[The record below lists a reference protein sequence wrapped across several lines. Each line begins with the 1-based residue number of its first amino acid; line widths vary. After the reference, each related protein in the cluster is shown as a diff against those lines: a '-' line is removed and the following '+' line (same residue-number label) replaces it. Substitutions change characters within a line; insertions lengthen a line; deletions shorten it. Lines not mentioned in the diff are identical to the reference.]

1 VTTSAPPFAGLPHSQ
16 LPVRLSALSSLVEI
30 ASARGGPGG
39 FSPELLAEAEGL
51 LERAGERLRLSAAHT
66 VVTLAGGTGSGK
78 SSLFNALAGA
88 SFSPAAVTR
97 PATRHAHACVWGM
110 QGAAPLLDW
119 LGVERRHR
127 YARASALDAGEASLS
142 GLLLLDLPDHDS
154 VAAGATSAV
163 DRLISLADLMV
174 WVVDPQKYADAAVH
188 SRFLAPLARH
198 ATVTTVVL
206 NQCDLLTPEQAHDCE
221 EDLRRLLD
229 SEGLGE
235 ARLLL
240 ASAVTGA
247 GLDDL
252 RQILAD
258 AVSARQTATERIA
271 ADIDTLVAKFGS
283 YAREP
288 AVVAGRAGTSALAG
302 ASMPAGV
309 PLPAGA
315 PPAATAGGS
324 ENGASAGEAAGSAAA
339 GADAPAAG
347 GHPPWEDTA
356 STSAGGTGQARTAME
371 SHLAGPA
378 LDLADAFAR
387 AAGLAAVA
395 DALEDVREMRA
406 AKYLSWPV
414 ARLAGW
420 FLRRNAVHAMHL
432 GGVSGDVGAAVAA
445 GADAQQSEIDSAITA
460 FANAVGGTLPDPWPR
475 TVRGAARSRA
485 AEIRG
490 GLSAAISE
498 SMPAQGKVPGWWRL
512 VWAWQRLLVA
522 LVIAGI
528 GWMGVIVAVGVFH
541 AMGHR
546 PPALLGSVALIPWL
560 GAMVVA
566 MLLLGWLTASGSQ
579 NVVLLSADRE
589 REGIA
594 AVTRARIAAVARDLV
609 VIPAGSELAEY
620 ARFCAELTMAGGE
633 LPCWPG
639 GTTPRNP
646 PPPAAVP
653 ADTVL
658 ARGGDPPEPP
668 ATRCGSRRHTGRSPG
683 RRPGLAGP
691 VTVACL

>member
-1 VTTSAPPFAGLPHSQ
+1 MTTSPPPLAGLPDTS
-16 LPVRLSALSSLVEI
+16 LPARLSALASLVEI

-39 FSPELLAEAEGL
+39 FSPELLAEAKGL
-51 LERAGERLRLSAAHT
+51 LERSGERLRLSAAHT

-119 LGVERRHR
+119 LGVERRYR
-127 YARASALDAGEASLS
+127 YARASALDAGEATLS

-154 VAAGATSAV
+154 VAAGAASATG
-163 DRLISLADLMV
+163 RLISLADMMV

-258 AVSARQTATERIA
+258 AVSARKTATERIA
-271 ADIDTLVAKFGS
+271 ADIDSLIAKFSS

-288 AVVAGRAGTSALAG
+288 AAVARAATAARQAVASARAGAF
-302 ASMPAGV
+302 
-309 PLPAGA
+309 LPAGE
-315 PPAATAGGS
+315 PPAGAGDGT
-324 ENGASAGEAAGSAAA
+324 ENGASAGKAAGSAAA
-339 GADAPAAG
+339 RADAPVAG
-347 GHPPWEDTA
+347 GHPPREDAA
-356 STSAGGTGQARTAME
+356 STSAEGTGQARTAIE
-371 SHLAGPA
+371 SVPAGA
-378 LDLADAFAR
+378 VMDLADAFAR
-387 AAGLAAVA
+387 AAGLAAVT
-395 DALEDVREMRA
+395 DALENVREMRA
-406 AKYLSWPV
+406 AKYLSWPA
-414 ARLAGW
+414 ARLVGW
-420 FLRRNAVHAMHL
+420 FPRRDPVRAMRL
-432 GGVSGDVGAAVAA
+432 GGVSGDTGAAVAA

-460 FANAVGGTLPDPWPR
+460 FANVISGTLPDPWPR

-490 GLSAAISE
+490 ALSAAISE

-512 VWAWQRLLVA
+512 IWAWQWLLVA

-528 GWMGVIVAVGVFH
+528 CWMGVTVAVGVFH
-541 AMGHR
+541 AMGQR
-546 PPALLGSVALIPWL
+546 PPSLLGNVALIPWL
-560 GAMVVA
+560 GVMVVA
-566 MLLLGWLTASGSQ
+566 MFLLGWLTASGSQ
-579 NVVLLSADRE
+579 NVVMLSADRE
-589 REGIA
+589 RERMA
-594 AVTRARIAAVARDLV
+594 ATTQAHIVAVARALV
-609 VIPAGSELAEY
+609 VIPAYSELAEY
-620 ARFCAELTMAGGE
+620 ARFCTELT
-633 LPCWPG
+633 
-639 GTTPRNP
+639 T
-646 PPPAAVP
+646 
-653 ADTVL
+653 
-658 ARGGDPPEPP
+658 ARG
-668 ATRCGSRRHTGRSPG
+668 ALWC
-683 RRPGLAGP
+683 
-691 VTVACL
+691 